1 LPEVPISWVIF
12 VLLLGVVFMRATGR
26 MDRDRFLEALG
37 VLVGGQQLNI
47 AVESRRRRNGNGREG

>member
-1 LPEVPISWVIF
+1 

-37 VLVGGQQLNI
+37 VLVGGQQLTI
-47 AVESRRRRNGNGREG
+47 AVESRRSRGAGRNCNGNGGAR